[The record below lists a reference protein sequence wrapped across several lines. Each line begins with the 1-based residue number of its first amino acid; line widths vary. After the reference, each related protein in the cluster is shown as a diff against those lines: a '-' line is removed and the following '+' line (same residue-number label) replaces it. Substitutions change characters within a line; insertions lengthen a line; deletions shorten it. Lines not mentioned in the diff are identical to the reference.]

1 MKSLTPRRPRSL
13 PASRAVGIAVGV
25 VLAGACGPKRP
36 PAPPAGPPTDFL
48 SSYVGQQRI
57 LRYQADRE
65 RVLVKKK
72 DPAQLSG
79 ACDAAVQVRSAVL
92 EKGAPRL
99 VLETLGAPNVEKARP
114 RCKAFPATITLSLTG
129 YESDLPAQV
138 VGRLDQILPAPEGY
152 LRAYGVPFDLASD
165 AEPAVAASSQTNAP
179 DEERRL
185 GRRVT
190 TWPRKLLWVDPAY
203 RDPRHAVRH
212 EGEVEFEAVV
222 GADGR
227 LYRPRILG
235 GLDKAHMAAIE
246 RVLPMWRFEPARA
259 GKDAVPAHLASR
271 LVFRIY

>member
-1 MKSLTPRRPRSL
+1 MKGLAPLPPRSV
-13 PASRAVGIAVGV
+13 PASRAVGIAVAV
-25 VLAGACGPKRP
+25 VLVGACGPKRP
-36 PAPPAGPPTDFL
+36 PAPPAGPRTDFL
-48 SSYVGQQRI
+48 SSYVGQQRV

-65 RVLVKKK
+65 RVLVRKK
-72 DPAQLSG
+72 DPAQLAG

-99 VLETLGAPNVEKARP
+99 VLEALGAPNAEKARP

-129 YESDLPAQV
+129 YESDPPAQI
-138 VGRLDQILPAPEGY
+138 VGRLDQILPSPEGY
-152 LRAYGVPFDLASD
+152 LRAYGVPFDLASV
-165 AEPAVAASSQTNAP
+165 AEPAVAASSQANAP

-190 TWPRKLLWVDPAY
+190 TWPRKLFWVDPAY

-235 GLDKAHMAAIE
+235 GLDKAHVAAIE